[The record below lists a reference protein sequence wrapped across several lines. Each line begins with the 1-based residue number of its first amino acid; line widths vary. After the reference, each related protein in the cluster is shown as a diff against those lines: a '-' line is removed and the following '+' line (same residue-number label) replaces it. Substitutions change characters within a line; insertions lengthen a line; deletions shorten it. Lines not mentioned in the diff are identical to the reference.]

1 MTKNLNSI
9 VCFYFTY
16 SELHKTFF
24 SKTQL
29 ANKLSERVEMKIWQF
44 LSLEHDK
51 QLKPFLPV
59 ILSSLSLS
67 LFDVVSKTIFIENGD
82 GMYKSDCNNYC
93 KIN

>member
-51 QLKPFLPV
+51 QLNLFSPSFYP
-59 ILSSLSLS
+59 LSLS